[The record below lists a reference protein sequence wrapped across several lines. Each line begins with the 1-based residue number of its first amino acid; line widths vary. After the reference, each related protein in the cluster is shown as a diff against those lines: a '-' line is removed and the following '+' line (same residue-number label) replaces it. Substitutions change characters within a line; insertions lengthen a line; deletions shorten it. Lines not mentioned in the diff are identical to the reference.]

1 MSQKK
6 LSSVGAPPL
15 DSLTS
20 MNGTKSNDWS
30 EDTVIRCGIIDD
42 IFGTRRERTKLT
54 RGRSILLRY
63 SMVMN
68 RRRVGFND
76 HHSEE
81 VILRG

>member
-20 MNGTKSNDWS
+20 MNGAKSNDWS
-30 EDTVIRCGIIDD
+30 EDTVIRCGIVDY

-54 RGRSILLRY
+54 RGRSIL
-63 SMVMN
+63 MN